1 MPMIPRHFLVA
12 AAVSLVFLW
21 LWPQLYWADA
31 AGIHAGYRSVWS
43 DFAAHL
49 TFAQRFA
56 RFPPELWFAHNPLF
70 HGVRFDYPFV
80 TGLISGGL
88 LRLTGSEL
96 LALLL
101 PTMAAAAV
109 LPWVILAWL
118 RTAGVAAAWASAG
131 ILIFYLAG
139 GLGWTLALSQGLAFP
154 PVGEASMVQDT
165 WFRFSRLLHL
175 LIPQRALQLGLP
187 VGLLVIIGLAVLIRH
202 AMARDGLPGEG
213 RRNAGL
219 AFFLWQLPLGI
230 AAGLVYAIHV
240 HSFIAVA
247 VATATMVFGTAL
259 PLRSGQPGRVAVSAL
274 KRPLRFLPFAVSA
287 TLVSVGLLYWS
298 SGGSVRHGFLQWDAW
313 WLANDL
319 PSWLALWWSNTG
331 VLYALAAYALFTPRL
346 WRSRFAASAAVAGW
360 ILFAIVNLVRLQPW
374 DWDNTKLEVWAF
386 VLLLPGVLILLQS
399 WWQAGVGAVRG
410 VLLATR
416 LATLVVVLSLVPTG
430 VLDFAHLSAAHR
442 HAGVMWTAEQRTLAE
457 RFRTLMSPGE
467 VTLVAE
473 RPHEWVS
480 GLAGGQTLLGYTGW
494 LWSYGIAYGA
504 REQDLRVMFRGGAAA
519 EELLRRYQVSWAV
532 IDDDARRRYRGNESW
547 FAERFPVV
555 LQQGGVTVYD
565 LRPDPA
571 APGP

>member
-1 MPMIPRHFLVA
+1 MPVIPRHVLVA
-12 AAVSLVFLW
+12 AAITLIFLW
-21 LWPQLYWADA
+21 LWPQLHWADA

-70 HGVRFDYPFV
+70 HGLRLDYPFV

-88 LRLTGSEL
+88 LRLTGSEV

-109 LPWVILAWL
+109 LPWVLLAWL
-118 RTAGVAAAWASAG
+118 RTAGVAAVWAAAG

-139 GLGWTLALSQGLAFP
+139 GLGWTLALSQGLTFP

-187 VGLLVIIGLAVLIRH
+187 VGLLVIIGLAVLIRR
-202 AMARDGLPGEG
+202 AMAEDADAGQRG
-213 RRNAGL
+213 RYAG
-219 AFFLWQLPLGI
+219 AAMALWQLPLGV

-259 PLRSGQPGRVAVSAL
+259 PLRRGPPGSVAVSAL

-287 TLVSVGLLYWS
+287 TLVSVGLLLWS

-313 WLANDL
+313 WLAHDL
-319 PSWLALWWSNTG
+319 QSWLALWWSNAG
-331 VLYALAAYALFTPRL
+331 LFYVLAAYALFTRRL

-374 DWDNTKLEVWAF
+374 DWDNTKLEIWAF
-386 VLLLPGVLILLQS
+386 VLLLPGVLILFQS
-399 WWQAGVGAVRG
+399 WWQAGAGAVRAA
-410 VLLATR
+410 VRVRR
-416 LATLVVVLSLVPTG
+416 LVTLVVALSLVPTG
-430 VLDFAHLSAAHR
+430 VLDFAHLAAAHR
-442 HAGVMWTAEQRTLAE
+442 HTGMMWTAEQRELAE
-457 RFRTLMSPGE
+457 RFRALMSPGE

-480 GLAGGQTLLGYTGW
+480 GLAGGQILLGYTGW
-494 LWSYGIAYGA
+494 LWSYGIDYGA
-504 REQDLRVMFRGGAAA
+504 RERDVRAMFGGGEAA
-519 EELLRRYQVSWAV
+519 EELLKRYQVSWVV
-532 IDDDARRRYRGNESW
+532 IDDDARRRFRANEPW

-555 LQQGGVTVYD
+555 LQQGGVTIYD
-565 LRPDPA
+565 LRPDAA